1 MNLEEA
7 ILKTLDDPVHNRN
20 YIYAKRP
27 YTLESP
33 AFISG
38 RTTLWW
44 DEHTGDVQIL
54 AYVKDLRVQYLK
66 FSQIAD
72 TQRRALDL
80 LVEHYE
86 EKSNA
91 IQNW

>member
-20 YIYAKRP
+20 YVYAKRP

-44 DEHTGDVQIL
+44 D
-54 AYVKDLRVQYLK
+54 
-66 FSQIAD
+66 
-72 TQRRALDL
+72 
-80 LVEHYE
+80 
-86 EKSNA
+86 
-91 IQNW
+91 